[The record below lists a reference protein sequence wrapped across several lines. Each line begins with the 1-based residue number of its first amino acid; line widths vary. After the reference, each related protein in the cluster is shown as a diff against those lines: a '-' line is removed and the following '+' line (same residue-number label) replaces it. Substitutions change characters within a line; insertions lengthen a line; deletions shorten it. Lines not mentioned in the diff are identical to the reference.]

1 MAKPGKATAQQ
12 LDILHGRVA
21 EEIATLLDQEHMGMR
36 VKGIELALKF
46 LKDNHVSESSIEP
59 VRVTEIRAMLPS
71 AEELEEMERAL
82 PDSF

>member
-1 MAKPGKATAQQ
+1 MARPGKATAQQ
-12 LDILHGRVA
+12 LDNLHGRVA
-21 EEIATLLDQEHMGMR
+21 EEITNLLNVDHPGMKI
-36 VKGIELALKF
+36 KGIELALKF

-82 PDSF
+82 PDRL